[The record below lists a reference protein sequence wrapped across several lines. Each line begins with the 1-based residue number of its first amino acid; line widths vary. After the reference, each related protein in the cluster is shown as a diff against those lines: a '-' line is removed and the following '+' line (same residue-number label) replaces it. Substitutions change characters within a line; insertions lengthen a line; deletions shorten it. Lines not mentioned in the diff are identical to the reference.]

1 MNSRIDMPSKIAA
14 NGRVRIETLIALI
27 DELIAVVSAE
37 NMGLAQGLPA
47 SRSKQIARK
56 TELAEVLEKWVK
68 EIAAH
73 KISVQTNDERLRAT
87 FAERLQQLQAA
98 MDENIARLR
107 AAIAASKRR
116 IDAVM
121 SVIREQVSET
131 NPYTSSGRVSSRFAS
146 TGTNVRA

>member
-1 MNSRIDMPSKIAA
+1 MNSRVDMPSKTATDS
-14 NGRVRIETLIALI
+14 RVRIETLIALI

-37 NMGLAQGLPA
+37 NLELAQGLPA

-56 TELAEVLEKWVK
+56 TELAEAFEKWVK
-68 EIAAH
+68 EISAQ
-73 KISVQTNDERLRAT
+73 KISVQTSDERLRSI

-98 MDENIARLR
+98 MDENIVGLR

-121 SVIREQVSET
+121 SVIREQVADR
-131 NPYTSSGRVSSRFAS
+131 NPYTSSGRLSSRFAS